1 MDSVNVSLKTDE
13 LNFVIQ
19 CVRDNRL
26 VRALFIE
33 RKLKEIR
40 QQALNR
46 PEITPEPLESHEP
59 FETEADVDNNN
70 DDDGGSDDSSVGSSD
85 DDFNNLLFSGRSHL
99 SQRT

>member
-1 MDSVNVSLKTDE
+1 MDLVNVSLTMDE

-40 QQALNR
+40 HEALNR
-46 PEITPEPLESHEP
+46 PEMTPEPMEAP
-59 FETEADVDNNN
+59 ETEADVDDN
-70 DDDGGSDDSSVGSSD
+70 DDDGSSDDSSVGSSD
-85 DDFNNLLFSGRSHL
+85 NDFNSFYPSGIS
-99 SQRT
+99 T